1 MMKMYRVEIERLT
14 FDRGL
19 FDGYELVGYFTN
31 KAKAERVAE
40 ERYTNRRKVVEGK
53 TKVTEIEVDTEE

>member
-1 MMKMYRVEIERLT
+1 MYRVEIERLT